1 MRLPGGKIKEPQIDV
16 ILFTAGRRLEFHRAA
31 SRQGVADLLEEG
43 YGGFVEMPESV
54 AYLRSGRPWVRPRTK
69 AHEASLRARVLVLVC
84 RQGDPAPLTLG
95 LGRERG
101 YRGRTVTADDV
112 LRLKQ
117 ASERLVMARMVEK
130 GSAVAQHLGLLT
142 AGAVA
147 LAILGALSWG
157 GVVLL
162 GMLQKGGI

>member
-1 MRLPGGKIKEPQIDV
+1 MRLLGGKNKEPQIDV

-69 AHEASLRARVLVLVC
+69 AHEASLRARVPVLVC

-112 LRLKQ
+112 LRLKP

-142 AGAVA
+142 AGAVHA
-147 LAILGALSWG
+147 A
-157 GVVLL
+157 
-162 GMLQKGGI
+162 